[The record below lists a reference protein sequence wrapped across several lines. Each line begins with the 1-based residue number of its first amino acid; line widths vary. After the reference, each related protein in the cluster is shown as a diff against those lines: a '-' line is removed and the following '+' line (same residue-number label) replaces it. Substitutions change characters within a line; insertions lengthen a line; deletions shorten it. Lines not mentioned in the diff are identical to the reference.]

1 MSFTPWDELDHPL
14 KKKVYVNTPV
24 VPAAAPAAEEIDEN
38 MKIQNDIK
46 SIGKRMMFGA
56 LTGLLTGASFGVID
70 VLRDPKM
77 MIAQRRTATAKV
89 FRYGTY
95 FGGFFSIYHGLRR
108 SLQLYYPQPLE
119 YNIATSAVISL
130 VPVITIGKFRN
141 LLPYAAMMIALDTFN
156 SFTEA

>member
-1 MSFTPWDELDHPL
+1 MSHTPWDELDHPL
-14 KKKVYVNTPV
+14 KKKVYATPV
-24 VPAAAPAAEEIDEN
+24 IPVAVPVDEEVDEN
-38 MKIQNDIK
+38 VKIQNEVK

-56 LTGLLTGASFGVID
+56 LTGALTGASFGVID

-77 MIAQRRTATAKV
+77 MIAQKRTATSKIL
-89 FRYGTY
+89 RYSTY

-108 SLQLYYPQPLE
+108 TLHLYYPQPLE

-130 VPVITIGKFRN
+130 IPVVTVGKYRN
-141 LLPYAAMMIALDTFN
+141 LFPYAAMMIALDTFN